1 MNYLEIFGLLLVFF
15 FITNKFLISKKIFI
29 DPKHNSYHKS
39 FLKNT
44 GDTPFSGGII
54 ILFSCLF
61 FLPFE
66 FPFLIFFIFSLFIIG
81 LLSDLEIIKSPFRR
95 IVFQIILIST
105 YLAVSENLVPGT
117 RIEAIDIFFENYY
130 VKFFFTLFCILVLIN
145 GSNFIDGVNTLVSV
159 YYIMVF
165 GCLIYLKYNFFPTY
179 NIHFIEIII
188 LTLLVFLIFNFFGKA
203 YLGDN
208 GAYLISFIIG
218 TLSINFVNEHESVS
232 PYFIVCLLWYP
243 AFENLFSI
251 IRKRIQNFSPS
262 KPDNK
267 HLHQLLFIFLK
278 KKINLNAKLTNT
290 LTGIVINFY
299 NIFGFLIAI
308 NFFWETKILVLILII
323 NVLIYSLVYSL
334 LIKNKKF

>member
-1 MNYLEIFGLLLVFF
+1 M
-15 FITNKFLISKKIFI
+15 
-29 DPKHNSYHKS
+29 
-39 FLKNT
+39 
-44 GDTPFSGGII
+44 
-54 ILFSCLF
+54 
-61 FLPFE
+61 
-66 FPFLIFFIFSLFIIG
+66 
-81 LLSDLEIIKSPFRR
+81 
-95 IVFQIILIST
+95 
-105 YLAVSENLVPGT
+105 
-117 RIEAIDIFFENYY
+117 
-130 VKFFFTLFCILVLIN
+130 
-145 GSNFIDGVNTLVSV
+145 
-159 YYIMVF
+159 
-165 GCLIYLKYNFFPTY
+165 
-179 NIHFIEIII
+179 
-188 LTLLVFLIFNFFGKA
+188 
-203 YLGDN
+203 GDN

-308 NFFWETKILVLILII
+308 NFFWETC
-323 NVLIYSLVYSL
+323 
-334 LIKNKKF
+334 